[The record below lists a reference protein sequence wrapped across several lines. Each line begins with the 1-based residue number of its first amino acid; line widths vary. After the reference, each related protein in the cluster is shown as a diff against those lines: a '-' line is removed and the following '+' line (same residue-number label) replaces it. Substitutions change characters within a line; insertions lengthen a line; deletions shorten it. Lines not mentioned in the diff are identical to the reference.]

1 MTQEQMLAAL
11 TALVDALVDA
21 IERNRPVDST
31 ALNDAREAV
40 RLLNEV
46 GFQ

>member
-1 MTQEQMLAAL
+1 MTQDQMLAAL
-11 TALVDALVDA
+11 TALVDA
-21 IERNRPVDST
+21 IERSRPVDST